1 MITIDENQ
9 GKGYNKQC
17 ARNPGTGG
25 AGYCQVVPST
35 GVQVFH
41 CLLRAKGFRSAQV
54 WRYVKLLN

>member
-1 MITIDENQ
+1 MWKQ
-9 GKGYNKQC
+9 GKQC
-17 ARNPGTGG
+17 AHNPGTGG
-25 AGYCQVVPST
+25 AGYCQVLPST